1 MLDFISWKKSL
12 YFYWKNSQVK
22 AVLYYYYLSGFHFH
36 GNRIKI
42 AFGGQKQTEN
52 TSLDLVKSLLEV
64 IYIDRVLWED
74 LHNLMGQ
81 SFSCQKPKEDSVVND
96 HVQKKIYPFH

>member
-1 MLDFISWKKSL
+1 MSD
-12 YFYWKNSQVK
+12 
-22 AVLYYYYLSGFHFH
+22 FHFH

-42 AFGGQKQTEN
+42 ASGGQKQTEN
-52 TSLDLVKSLLEV
+52 TSLDLVRSLLEV

-81 SFSCQKPKEDSVVND
+81 SFGCQKPKEDSVVND
-96 HVQKKIYPFH
+96 HVQKYTLSSKSIFNVFNQKQRHNI